1 MGSNLGGIRWRIEGP
16 GCAGENS
23 DICAAVAPLP
33 ITGLG
38 PMRGA
43 PRSVQPNL
51 MYRKPLRVT
60 LFASCITRRIRPQ
73 Q

>member
-38 PMRGA
+38 PILAVRPNSPA
-43 PRSVQPNL
+43 RSSP
-51 MYRKPLRVT
+51 T
-60 LFASCITRRIRPQ
+60 SCIVSLYA
-73 Q
+73 